1 MKTWQIVLLVI
12 TIILVIALIALYFV
26 GKKLQKKK
34 DESDRQMAAAAQ
46 TVPMLIIDKKKMK
59 IKDAGLPAIVY
70 EQTPKMLRRQ
80 KVPIVKAK
88 VGPKIQTFMC
98 DAAVFD
104 DIPLKKEVRVTVSG
118 LYITNVKG
126 LRKPLEKPA
135 SPKKKKLRERLLEKS
150 KSLQA
155 QADEANKASSAK
167 GKKKK

>member
-12 TIILVIALIALYFV
+12 TIILVVALIALYIV

-34 DESDRQMAAAAQ
+34 DESDRQMEAVAQ
-46 TVPMLIIDKKKMK
+46 TVPMLIIDKKKIK

-98 DAAVFD
+98 DATIFD
-104 DIPLKKEVRVTVSG
+104 EIPLKKEVRATVSG

-126 LRKPLEKPA
+126 MRKPLEKPEGK
-135 SPKKKKLRERLLEKS
+135 KKKKLSQRLQDKA

-155 QADEANKASSAK
+155 ETDAANAAKA
-167 GKKKK
+167 KKKK

>member
-12 TIILVIALIALYFV
+12 TIILAVVLITLYFV
-26 GKKLQKKK
+26 GKKLEKKK
-34 DESDRQMAAAAQ
+34 DESDRQMEAAAQ

-70 EQTPKMLRRQ
+70 EQTPKLLRRQ

-88 VGPKIQTFMC
+88 VGPRIQTFMC

-126 LRKPLEKPA
+126 LRKPLEKPE
-135 SPKKKKLRERLLEKS
+135 SPKKKKLSRRLQEKA
-150 KSLQA
+150 KNLQA
-155 QADEANKASSAK
+155 KADSANAAQ